1 MQYVDAKAKRAVQ
14 KRLFSK
20 ITKCKT
26 FLGLAG
32 PHPEEY
38 RKILPQANNYVLV
51 DFNAVDESIY
61 QNSLIGAFDT
71 LRYHQHCY
79 TMLNVVDCDFCKSI
93 KSDGIDLLYIY
104 TKMKRSN
111 VRNQYITFTF
121 SLRGVGLEATL
132 DWLNDNFNLNIEN
145 RTFNKIEGDFG
156 YKKFIHK
163 LYNQDIYM
171 YRDSGDYMISGLLKI

>member
-1 MQYVDAKAKRAVQ
+1 
-14 KRLFSK
+14 
-20 ITKCKT
+20 
-26 FLGLAG
+26 
-32 PHPEEY
+32 
-38 RKILPQANNYVLV
+38 
-51 DFNAVDESIY
+51 
-61 QNSLIGAFDT
+61 
-71 LRYHQHCY
+71 
-79 TMLNVVDCDFCKSI
+79 MLNVVDCDFCKSI